1 MGNTDRYFGKPTSK
15 GAEEILLT
23 QIKQEFTTPADAIS
37 DYIELIEKNIN
48 ESNLNVEDELEQIK
62 TGCIKLIAQYEE
74 AFKENTGLNATHEN
88 KTPEEYSEL
97 RHNLR
102 TPLNAIIGY
111 SEILIED
118 LEEDL
123 SEQSLA
129 DLQAIINLSR
139 EIEKAIE
146 KFIDYIRGVLNDQSQ
161 GEVND
166 QLESAEAL
174 FKSLGNIDYTFE
186 LNEHIQNS
194 DILIVDDNKTNCEV
208 LERRLTAQGLI
219 CRKAFNGKSAI
230 KEVNK
235 KIPDLILLD
244 VILPDINGLELL
256 KTFRSD
262 HQSDSLPVIMVSAF
276 NDVDS
281 IAKCIQLGAQ
291 DYLPKPLNGT
301 ILLAKVVSCLE
312 RKFFREREKELV
324 NELHIRATTDQLTG
338 IYNRRVVFEA
348 LEKSYAEVQKGERNN
363 FSVIMLD
370 IDHFKKVNDTYGH
383 AGGDEV
389 LKVMSSTLNQ
399 IISEPNILGRIG
411 GEEFLA
417 VILDDQLGDMNTF
430 CDKLRNAIKG
440 NTVKFEGNSI
450 KITSSGGVAN
460 TDESQNASDLVNKAD
475 ERLYEAKKLGR
486 DKFIL
491 SKSSNQGG

>member
-1 MGNTDRYFGKPTSK
+1 MVKTDRYFGKTASK

-37 DYIELIEKNIN
+37 DYIELIENNIK
-48 ESNLNVEDELEQIK
+48 ESELKAEEELEKIK
-62 TGCIKLIAQYEE
+62 SGCKKLIDQYEE
-74 AFKENTGLNATHEN
+74 AFIENTGPNSTRES
-88 KTPEEYSEL
+88 KTAEEYSEL

-123 SEQSLA
+123 SGQSLT
-129 DLQAIINLSR
+129 DLQTIINLSR

-146 KFIDYIRGVLNDQSQ
+146 KFVDYIRGAQNELDEE
-161 GEVND
+161 GVND

-174 FKSLGNIDYTFE
+174 FKSLGNIDYTFK
-186 LNEHIQNS
+186 LNEHVQNS

-208 LERRLTAQGLI
+208 LQRRLSSQGLS
-219 CRKAFNGKSAI
+219 CRTALNGKSAL
-230 KEVNK
+230 EQVNK
-235 KIPDLILLD
+235 KTPDLILLD

-256 KTFRSD
+256 KTFRSE

-348 LEKSYAEVQKGERNN
+348 LEKAFSEVLSGERKN

-370 IDHFKKVNDTYGH
+370 IDHFKRVNDTYGH

-389 LKVMSSTLNQ
+389 LKVMASTLNEL
-399 IISEPNILGRIG
+399 ISEPNILGRIG

-417 VILDDQLGDMNTF
+417 VILDEELKEMDIF
-430 CDKLRNAIKG
+430 CDKLRLSIKK
-440 NTVKFEGNSI
+440 NKVNFEGNSI

-460 TDESQNASDLVNKAD
+460 TNESQNASDLVNKAD

-486 DKFIL
+486 DQFIF
-491 SKSSNQGG
+491 SK

>member
-48 ESNLNVEDELEQIK
+48 ESNLNAEDELGQIK

-74 AFKENTGLNATHEN
+74 AFKENTGPNATNEN

-111 SEILIED
+111 SEIIIED

-186 LNEHIQNS
+186 LNEHVQNS

-256 KTFRSD
+256 KTFRSE

-348 LEKSYAEVQKGERNN
+348 LEKSYAEVQTGERNN
-363 FSVIMLD
+363 FSVIMID

-389 LKVMSSTLNQ
+389 LKVMSSLGQ
-399 IISEPNILGRIG
+399 LFGIGYAMWFLIIGYHIMTGQAGGATAYVNLVLEAILAILFFMQSRKSE
-411 GEEFLA
+411 
-417 VILDDQLGDMNTF
+417 
-430 CDKLRNAIKG
+430 
-440 NTVKFEGNSI
+440 
-450 KITSSGGVAN
+450 
-460 TDESQNASDLVNKAD
+460 
-475 ERLYEAKKLGR
+475 
-486 DKFIL
+486 
-491 SKSSNQGG
+491 

>member
-1 MGNTDRYFGKPTSK
+1 MKSKTQDQIASK
-15 GAEEILLT
+15 GAKEILLT

-37 DYIELIEKNIN
+37 DYLEIVEKTIN
-48 ESNLNVEDELEQIK
+48 QVNLRAEDEIEQVRF
-62 TGCIKLIAQYEE
+62 GCTRLINQYEE
-74 AFKENTGLNATHEN
+74 AFQLYTGPNASNEK

-118 LEEDL
+118 LEDDL
-123 SEQSLA
+123 PAQALS
-129 DLQAIINLSR
+129 DLQTIIDLSR

-146 KFIDYIRGVLNDQSQ
+146 IFVDYIRGEAAPESGNQTIDS
-161 GEVND
+161 NS

-174 FKSLGNIDYTFE
+174 FKSLGDIDYSIE
-186 LNEHIQNS
+186 LDEGITNS

-208 LERRLTAQGLI
+208 LERRLSLQGLS
-219 CRKAFNGKSAI
+219 CRTAMNGKAALS
-230 KEVNK
+230 EVK
-235 KIPDLILLD
+235 KKTPDLILLD

-256 KTFRSD
+256 KTFREQFSSD
-262 HQSDSLPVIMVSAF
+262 DLPIIMVSAF

-301 ILLAKVVSCLE
+301 ILLAKVVSSLE
-312 RKFFREREKELV
+312 RKAFRERERQLV
-324 NELHIRATTDQLTG
+324 NELHIQATTDQLTG
-338 IYNRRVVFEA
+338 IYNRRVIFQE
-348 LEKSYAEVQKGERNN
+348 LEKAYKEFQERDTDE

-389 LKVMSSTLNQ
+389 LITMAQTLNSM
-399 IISEPNILGRIG
+399 ITKPNILGRIG

-417 VILDDQLGDMNTF
+417 VILDKESNDIKAF
-430 CDKLRNAIKG
+430 CDKLRTQIKG
-440 NTVKFEGNSI
+440 NIVKFDDRE
-450 KITSSGGVAN
+450 ITITCSGGVAN
-460 TDESQNASDLVNKAD
+460 ASESSNSSDLVNKAD
-475 ERLYEAKKLGR
+475 ERLYVAKTSGR
-486 DKFIL
+486 DIFITQD
-491 SKSSNQGG
+491 K

>member
-1 MGNTDRYFGKPTSK
+1 MTKTDKYFGKATSK

-48 ESNLNVEDELEQIK
+48 ESNLKADEELEQIK
-62 TGCIKLIAQYEE
+62 SGCKKLIDQYEE
-74 AFKENTGLNATHEN
+74 AFIEHTGPKASTED

-123 SEQSLA
+123 SQQSIS
-129 DLQAIINLSR
+129 DLEAIINLSR

-146 KFIDYIRGVLNDQSQ
+146 KFVDYIRGALIDKSE
-161 GEVND
+161 GEVSD

-186 LNEHIQNS
+186 LNEHVQ
-194 DILIVDDNKTNCEV
+194 DADVLIVDDNKTNCEV
-208 LERRLTAQGLI
+208 LERRLNAQGLN
-219 CRKAFNGKSAI
+219 CRTAYDGESAI
-230 KEVNK
+230 SEVKK

-244 VILPDINGLELL
+244 VILPVINGLELL
-256 KTFRSD
+256 KIFRED

-312 RKFFREREKELV
+312 RKFFREREQELV

-348 LEKSYAEVQKGERNN
+348 LEKSFKEVQAGEREN
-363 FSVIMLD
+363 FSVLMLD

-389 LKVMSSTLNQ
+389 LKIMATTLNDL
-399 IISEPNILGRIG
+399 ITEPNILGRIG
-411 GEEFLA
+411 GEEFLG
-417 VILDDQLGDMNTF
+417 VILDKDIKDMAAF
-430 CDKLRNAIKG
+430 CDKLRTAIKD
-440 NTVKFEGNSI
+440 NVVDFEGKAI

-460 TDESQNASDLVNKAD
+460 TEESENASDLVNKAD
-475 ERLYEAKKLGR
+475 ERLYEAKKKGR
-486 DKFIL
+486 DQFIF
-491 SKSSNQGG
+491 SQVF